1 MAASPSATNKNAL
14 YDSYIRAIRW
24 ASDRIG
30 EKGVIG
36 FVTNGSYIDSNSA
49 DGLRKCLTEE
59 FSSLYFFHLRGN
71 QRTSGEKSRQEGGKI
86 FGSGSRAPIVISILV
101 KNPNVQAHGQIYF
114 HDIGDYLSREE
125 KLEKVSEF
133 NSVNGITKINGW
145 QLIEPDKH
153 NDWLNQRDEIF
164 NYFIEMGNKK
174 DKDSVC
180 IFSTYSRGVATSR
193 DAWVYNFSAKK
204 LIENVSEMIVYYN
217 FQVNEKKKDPEF
229 KEIIDTTIIS
239 WNRSLLND
247 FNKLKNHSFDKNCI
261 YKSVYRPFNKSNLY
275 LAGR

>member
-1 MAASPSATNKNAL
+1 M
-14 YDSYIRAIRW
+14 
-24 ASDRIG
+24 
-30 EKGVIG
+30 
-36 FVTNGSYIDSNSA
+36 
-49 DGLRKCLTEE
+49 
-59 FSSLYFFHLRGN
+59 
-71 QRTSGEKSRQEGGKI
+71 
-86 FGSGSRAPIVISILV
+86 V

-153 NDWLNQRDEIF
+153 NDWLNQRDERF

-180 IFSTYSRGVATSR
+180 IFSTYSRGGATSR

-229 KEIIDTTIIS
+229 KEIIDTTRIS

-275 LAGR
+275 FSRALNDMVYQMPQLFPTADSDNLVIYINGSGNGGKPFSALIVNAI

>member
-1 MAASPSATNKNAL
+1 L

-101 KNPNVQAHGQIYF
+101 KNPNVQVHGQIYF

-153 NDWLNQRDEIF
+153 NDWLNQRDERF

-180 IFSTYSRGVATSR
+180 IFSTYS
-193 DAWVYNFSAKK
+193 
-204 LIENVSEMIVYYN
+204 
-217 FQVNEKKKDPEF
+217 
-229 KEIIDTTIIS
+229 
-239 WNRSLLND
+239 
-247 FNKLKNHSFDKNCI
+247 
-261 YKSVYRPFNKSNLY
+261 
-275 LAGR
+275 